1 MQKLYLTKRFL
12 THNPNPA
19 FLSEA
24 ISREPVLTDTDMDS
38 LFGGRIVRKDVL
50 VCQWENSGKAEEA
63 DALPL
68 LDTWNRIG

>member
-1 MQKLYLTKRFL
+1 MTKQLL
-12 THNPNPA
+12 THDPNPA

-24 ISREPVLTDTDMDS
+24 ISREPILIDTDMDL

-50 VCQWENSGKAEEA
+50 VCQWENSSKTEEA